1 MTIKIHPICPC
12 EYGTHLYA
20 PPLFQQY
27 AAESV
32 ITAKYQDE
40 VKKKDREIEFL
51 RATMKKQEVKKKLA
65 SSLEKQIFCLCF

>member
-1 MTIKIHPICPC
+1 M
-12 EYGTHLYA
+12 
-20 PPLFQQY
+20 LFQQY

-51 RATMKKQEVKKKLA
+51 RATMKKQEVSQNFEVLNYAFKLP
-65 SSLEKQIFCLCF
+65 